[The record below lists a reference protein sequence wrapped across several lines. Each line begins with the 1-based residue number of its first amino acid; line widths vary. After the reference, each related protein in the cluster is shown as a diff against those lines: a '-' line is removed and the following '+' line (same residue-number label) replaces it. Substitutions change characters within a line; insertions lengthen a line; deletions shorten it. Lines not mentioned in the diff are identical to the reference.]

1 MELFRHPLVLL
12 WAVLGMGLAL
22 LAFYIGHLR
31 HQKLMRALGDA
42 SLIEDLLPPETKGR
56 RRLKNFLLL
65 SALALAFLAWA
76 GPQWGVELMSSEMMT
91 NHIVIAVD
99 TSYSMLARDIK
110 PSRLENAKRMLQTLI
125 DQLGGYRIGIAA
137 FSGKAYIQC
146 PITTDPDALK
156 YFVAQME
163 AGMLPE
169 QGTNLSDAVNLSSA
183 MLGRYPGRK
192 ALILLTDGED
202 HSKELDKAVKNAEAA
217 GVSIFAVGIGSPDG
231 DLIPVETLN
240 GPVEYRKSREGK
252 TVVSKLGEQT
262 LINLAAQTGGAYVRY
277 TDPDSVT
284 AALYKS
290 VQDLGS
296 SKWKARSRSIYKN
309 RYQFPLFL
317 ALLLLLI
324 EFLIPEAGRAPL
336 RVPKPGLKK

>member
-12 WAVLGMGLAL
+12 WAVLGLGLAL
-22 LAFYIGHLR
+22 LAYYIGYLR
-31 HQKLMRALGDA
+31 RQKLLRLLGDA
-42 SLIEDLLPPETKGR
+42 ELIEELVPPETRQR

-65 SALALAFLAWA
+65 SALGLSFLAWA
-76 GPQWGVELMSSEMMT
+76 GPQWGVELLSSEMMT

-156 YFVAQME
+156 YFVAQMQ

-169 QGTNLSDAVNLSSA
+169 QGTNLADAVNLSAA
-183 MLGRYPGRK
+183 MLAKYPGRK

-202 HSKELDKAVKNAEAA
+202 HSKELADSVKNCEAA
-217 GVSIFAVGIGSPDG
+217 GVSILAVGIGSPDG
-231 DLIPVETLN
+231 DLIPIQNSN
-240 GPVEYRKSREGK
+240 GSMEYRKNREGK

-262 LINLAAQTGGAYVRY
+262 LMELAGKTGGTYVRY
-277 TDPDSVT
+277 TDPDAVT

-290 VQDLGS
+290 VQELGA
-296 SKWKARSRSIYKN
+296 SKWKARSRSAYKN

-336 RVPKPGLKK
+336 RVPGLGVKK